1 MSSLSSPSPWS
12 GFYRKA
18 IRERQTQLCLA
29 FPSLFGST
37 DCSSHEA
44 SNDTTPGSVL
54 SSDET
59 ATSDENRAEFNT
71 TAPGLDPFPLC
82 PISDEVAD
90 NMIENCVGTIGLP
103 IGLALNFVVNGEPLI
118 VPMVIEEPS
127 VVAAVS
133 GAAKTICHSDMHGG
147 FQATASDRNVI
158 FAQIQLLDV
167 YDVDIDRIIS
177 QIQSEKRSILEI
189 ANEYCASMLK
199 RGGGAVDLK
208 IRKITRSKP
217 KGSDDKSMGFW
228 LVVHIYI
235 DVCDAM
241 GANCASTV
249 AEGVA
254 PFLSRLSG
262 ARIGLRIVSNL
273 SSERYATSG
282 FKIPISKLA
291 YKGVSG
297 EDVSKHIVESFEW
310 ACDDHYRAIT
320 HNKGI
325 MNGIDAVAVATGQDW
340 RAIEAASHISA
351 NMLAHSGG
359 SPCIPD
365 HSNDLRSYGPLS
377 RYWIEDGDHG
387 EQLLCAEMRLPICVG
402 AAGGAL
408 STNPVYRYHL
418 GLMGNPDSKKLA
430 MIMVS
435 VGLAQNFA
443 ALRALCTEGI
453 QRGHMSLHARNISIA
468 VGAPPHAIQECASF
482 MVKCGRITSLTA
494 KEYLAA
500 HHLQNQ
506 IERINKSSRAMVSEE
521 DPNGT
526 LGSSPHSLSMFCFEE
541 AHSNRLN
548 NKLDLGALE
557 VEDRLSLNIA
567 FASYSEI
574 PVNIDM
580 TSINF
585 STSDP
590 LVAALFG
597 SKTFEWIN
605 SVPGLLGKIK
615 LDSVDGSIRRSNMM
629 LSKKLKLISVFLNI
643 LTRRLLALD
652 PKTMTEF
659 LAETSKLAK
668 NSQTEKAPEHFM
680 QSTDDTCRHHA
691 VDGVF
696 KHSANV
702 VDGSALHSA
711 DTSGQQHYPNFG
723 IFQRDAYHAVDF
735 VRHRSNVKT
744 LLVGVPLFVA
754 LWQVFNYRVA
764 QWVGDVSLATS
775 LVDHQQ
781 RIIDSLASTLPDNV
795 AGDRHFTANPID
807 LTNSMTIMERKE
819 HISKLL
825 NLHAERF
832 QATLILLC
840 DSISLDIPLSTQPQ
854 RHALASLGRRLERE
868 QAIAHDLSPERIIRD
883 LSIVRVQGLSYFG
896 DLRNGL
902 VNVFLIWLQIVRE
915 WSLDRILSI
924 GRPQPH
930 VSSDCTS
937 GKMPLFLGLELEMRD
952 FIREMALFET
962 ESLALS
968 DSMGTVDTALL
979 DLNRVLN
986 QYREYYGVLDLY
998 KSNNT
1003 Q

>member
-71 TAPGLDPFPLC
+71 TAPGWSAAGDPLSSHAVFR
-82 PISDEVAD
+82 
-90 NMIENCVGTIGLP
+90 TIGLP

-325 MNGIDAVAVATGQDW
+325 MNGIDAVAVP
-340 RAIEAASHISA
+340 
-351 NMLAHSGG
+351 LAKIGV
-359 SPCIPD
+359 P
-365 HSNDLRSYGPLS
+365 S
-377 RYWIEDGDHG
+377 RLHRIY
-387 EQLLCAEMRLPICVG
+387 LPIC
-402 AAGGAL
+402 
-408 STNPVYRYHL
+408 
-418 GLMGNPDSKKLA
+418 
-430 MIMVS
+430 
-435 VGLAQNFA
+435 
-443 ALRALCTEGI
+443 
-453 QRGHMSLHARNISIA
+453 
-468 VGAPPHAIQECASF
+468 
-482 MVKCGRITSLTA
+482 
-494 KEYLAA
+494 
-500 HHLQNQ
+500 
-506 IERINKSSRAMVSEE
+506 
-521 DPNGT
+521 
-526 LGSSPHSLSMFCFEE
+526 
-541 AHSNRLN
+541 
-548 NKLDLGALE
+548 
-557 VEDRLSLNIA
+557 
-567 FASYSEI
+567 
-574 PVNIDM
+574 
-580 TSINF
+580 
-585 STSDP
+585 
-590 LVAALFG
+590 
-597 SKTFEWIN
+597 W
-605 SVPGLLGKIK
+605 
-615 LDSVDGSIRRSNMM
+615 
-629 LSKKLKLISVFLNI
+629 
-643 LTRRLLALD
+643 LTRVAPLA
-652 PKTMTEF
+652 
-659 LAETSKLAK
+659 
-668 NSQTEKAPEHFM
+668 
-680 QSTDDTCRHHA
+680 
-691 VDGVF
+691 
-696 KHSANV
+696 
-702 VDGSALHSA
+702 
-711 DTSGQQHYPNFG
+711 YPTTRM
-723 IFQRDAYHAVDF
+723 IYDLMAF
-735 VRHRSNVKT
+735 V
-744 LLVGVPLFVA
+744 
-754 LWQVFNYRVA
+754 
-764 QWVGDVSLATS
+764 
-775 LVDHQQ
+775 
-781 RIIDSLASTLPDNV
+781 
-795 AGDRHFTANPID
+795 
-807 LTNSMTIMERKE
+807 
-819 HISKLL
+819 
-825 NLHAERF
+825 
-832 QATLILLC
+832 
-840 DSISLDIPLSTQPQ
+840 
-854 RHALASLGRRLERE
+854 
-868 QAIAHDLSPERIIRD
+868 
-883 LSIVRVQGLSYFG
+883 
-896 DLRNGL
+896 
-902 VNVFLIWLQIVRE
+902 
-915 WSLDRILSI
+915 
-924 GRPQPH
+924 
-930 VSSDCTS
+930 
-937 GKMPLFLGLELEMRD
+937 
-952 FIREMALFET
+952 
-962 ESLALS
+962 
-968 DSMGTVDTALL
+968 
-979 DLNRVLN
+979 
-986 QYREYYGVLDLY
+986 
-998 KSNNT
+998 
-1003 Q
+1003 

>member
-1 MSSLSSPSPWS
+1 
-12 GFYRKA
+12 
-18 IRERQTQLCLA
+18 
-29 FPSLFGST
+29 
-37 DCSSHEA
+37 
-44 SNDTTPGSVL
+44 
-54 SSDET
+54 
-59 ATSDENRAEFNT
+59 
-71 TAPGLDPFPLC
+71 
-82 PISDEVAD
+82 
-90 NMIENCVGTIGLP
+90 
-103 IGLALNFVVNGEPLI
+103 
-118 VPMVIEEPS
+118 
-127 VVAAVS
+127 
-133 GAAKTICHSDMHGG
+133 
-147 FQATASDRNVI
+147 
-158 FAQIQLLDV
+158 
-167 YDVDIDRIIS
+167 
-177 QIQSEKRSILEI
+177 
-189 ANEYCASMLK
+189 
-199 RGGGAVDLK
+199 
-208 IRKITRSKP
+208 
-217 KGSDDKSMGFW
+217 
-228 LVVHIYI
+228 
-235 DVCDAM
+235 
-241 GANCASTV
+241 
-249 AEGVA
+249 
-254 PFLSRLSG
+254 
-262 ARIGLRIVSNL
+262 
-273 SSERYATSG
+273 
-282 FKIPISKLA
+282 
-291 YKGVSG
+291 
-297 EDVSKHIVESFEW
+297 
-310 ACDDHYRAIT
+310 
-320 HNKGI
+320 
-325 MNGIDAVAVATGQDW
+325 
-340 RAIEAASHISA
+340 
-351 NMLAHSGG
+351 
-359 SPCIPD
+359 
-365 HSNDLRSYGPLS
+365 
-377 RYWIEDGDHG
+377 
-387 EQLLCAEMRLPICVG
+387 MRLPICVG

-506 IERINKSSRAMVSEE
+506 IERINKSSRAMALEE

-541 AHSNRLN
+541 AHSN
-548 NKLDLGALE
+548 
-557 VEDRLSLNIA
+557 
-567 FASYSEI
+567 SYSEI

-668 NSQTEKAPEHFM
+668 NSQTEKAPEHLCNLQM
-680 QSTDDTCRHHA
+680 IHVGTCCRWGIQA
-691 VDGVF
+691 
-696 KHSANV
+696 SANV

-764 QWVGDVSLATS
+764 QWHDYYGT
-775 LVDHQQ
+775 
-781 RIIDSLASTLPDNV
+781 
-795 AGDRHFTANPID
+795 
-807 LTNSMTIMERKE
+807 KE

-930 VSSDCTS
+930 ISSDCTS
-937 GKMPLFLGLELEMRD
+937 GQMPLFLGLELEMR
-952 FIREMALFET
+952 I
-962 ESLALS
+962 LS
-968 DSMGTVDTALL
+968 VRWLCLKQSRWHFPTRWV
-979 DLNRVLN
+979 
-986 QYREYYGVLDLY
+986 Q
-998 KSNNT
+998 
-1003 Q
+1003 